1 MMLNQTILWRR
12 LDEPGHEF
20 AQLFFEDAVWR
31 LTGTA
36 IFAYSHPP
44 RPPARPVRSVRPVRP
59 VRLEYLVVCDED
71 WQTRSASVSGWVG
84 DEVISIDV
92 SVDEARRWRLN
103 GIEVPE
109 VEGCV
114 DIDLNF
120 SPSTNLLP
128 IRRLRLNIGDE
139 VAATAAWLRFP
150 DFKLE
155 PLEQSYRRIS
165 SAGYRYESGA
175 GSFVAQLSVNEA
187 GFVTGYPNL
196 WVMEAPA

>member
-1 MMLNQTILWRR
+1 MTLNHMILWRR

-36 IFAYSHPP
+36 IFAFGHPQ
-44 RPPARPVRSVRPVRP
+44 RRPAR
-59 VRLEYLVVCDED
+59 LDYLVVCDAD

-84 DEVISIDV
+84 DEVIRVDV

-128 IRRLRLNIGDE
+128 IRRLRLNVGDE

-155 PLEQSYRRIS
+155 PLDQSYRRIS
-165 SAGYRYESGA
+165 DAGYRYESGA

-187 GFVTGYPNL
+187 GFVTGYSNS
-196 WVMEAPA
+196 WVIEAPA

>member
-20 AQLFFEDAVWR
+20 AQLFFEDDVWR

-36 IFAYSHPP
+36 IFAFG
-44 RPPARPVRSVRPVRP
+44 RPQRRP
-59 VRLEYLVVCDED
+59 VRLDYLVMCDAD

-84 DEVISIDV
+84 DEAICIDI

-103 GIEVPE
+103 GIEVSG

-114 DIDLNF
+114 DIDLSF

-128 IRRLRLNIGDE
+128 IRRLRLNVGDE
-139 VAATAAWLRFP
+139 VATTGAWLRFP
-150 DFKLE
+150 DFRLE
-155 PLEQSYRRIS
+155 PLAQSYRRIS
-165 SAGYRYESGA
+165 GAGYRYESGA
-175 GSFVAQLSVNEA
+175 GEFVAQLSVNEA

-196 WVMEAPA
+196 WVVEAPA

>member
-1 MMLNQTILWRR
+1 MMLNQSILWRR

-36 IFAYSHPP
+36 IFASG
-44 RPPARPVRSVRPVRP
+44 RQQRRPARPVR
-59 VRLEYLVVCDED
+59 LDYLVVCDAD

-84 DEVISIDV
+84 DETIRIDIL
-92 SVDEARRWRLN
+92 VDEARRWRLN

-114 DIDLNF
+114 DIDLSF

-128 IRRLRLNIGDE
+128 IRRLRLDVGDE

-155 PLEQSYRRIS
+155 PLDQSYRRIS
-165 SAGYRYESGA
+165 GGGYHYESG
-175 GSFVAQLSVNEA
+175 GGKFVAQLSVNEA

-196 WVMEAPA
+196 WVVEAPA

>member
-1 MMLNQTILWRR
+1 MTLNQTILWRR

-36 IFAYSHPP
+36 IFAFG
-44 RPPARPVRSVRPVRP
+44 RQQRQPARVRP
-59 VRLEYLVVCDED
+59 VRLDYLVICDAD

-84 DEVISIDV
+84 DETIRVDL
-92 SVDEARRWRLN
+92 SVDESRRWRLN

-114 DIDLNF
+114 DIDLSF
-120 SPSTNLLP
+120 SPSTNMLP

-139 VAATAAWLRFP
+139 VAAKAAWLRFP

-155 PLEQSYRRIS
+155 PLDQSYRRIS
-165 SAGYRYESGA
+165 GASYRYESGA
-175 GSFVAQLSVNEA
+175 GKFVAQLSINEA
-187 GFVTGYPNL
+187 GVVTGYPNL
-196 WVMEAPA
+196 WVIEAPA

>member
-1 MMLNQTILWRR
+1 MILNQTIMWRR

-36 IFAYSHPP
+36 IFAFGQ
-44 RPPARPVRSVRPVRP
+44 RQRRPAR
-59 VRLEYLVVCDED
+59 LDYLVVCDEE
-71 WQTRSASVSGWVG
+71 WRTRSASVSGWVG
-84 DEVISIDV
+84 DETIRIDI
-92 SVDEARRWRLN
+92 SVDDARRWSLN
-103 GIEVPE
+103 GIEAPE

-114 DIDLNF
+114 DIDLSF

-128 IRRLRLNIGDE
+128 IRRLRLNVGDE
-139 VAATAAWLRFP
+139 VPTTAAWLRFP

-155 PLEQSYRRIS
+155 PLDQSYRSIG
-165 SAGYRYESGA
+165 AGAYRYESGS
-175 GSFVAQLSVNEA
+175 GKFVAQLSVNEA

-196 WVMEAPA
+196 WVIEAPV

>member
-1 MMLNQTILWRR
+1 MTLNQTVLWRR
-12 LDEPGHEF
+12 LDAPGHEF
-20 AQLFFEDAVWR
+20 AQLFFEDAVWH

-36 IFAYSHPP
+36 IFAFGHPQ
-44 RPPARPVRSVRPVRP
+44 RQPAR
-59 VRLEYLVVCDED
+59 LDYLVVCDAD
-71 WQTRSASVSGWVG
+71 WQTRSARVSGWVG
-84 DEVISIDV
+84 DETISLDI
-92 SVDEARRWRLN
+92 SADEARRWRLN

-114 DIDLNF
+114 DIDLSF

-139 VAATAAWLRFP
+139 VTATAAWLRFP

-155 PLEQSYRRIS
+155 PLDQSYRRVS
-165 SAGYRYESGA
+165 GAGYRYESGA
-175 GSFVAQLSVNEA
+175 GEFVAQLSVNET

>member
-1 MMLNQTILWRR
+1 MILNQTIMWRR

-36 IFAYSHPP
+36 IFAFGQRQR
-44 RPPARPVRSVRPVRP
+44 RPS
-59 VRLEYLVVCDED
+59 RLDYLVVCDEE
-71 WQTRSASVSGWVG
+71 WRTRSASVSGWVG
-84 DEVISIDV
+84 DETIRIDI
-92 SVDEARRWRLN
+92 SVDDARRWSLN
-103 GIEVPE
+103 GIEVPD

-114 DIDLNF
+114 DIDLSF

-128 IRRLRLNIGDE
+128 IRRLRLNVGDE
-139 VAATAAWLRFP
+139 VPTTAAWLRFP

-155 PLEQSYRRIS
+155 PLDQSYRRIG
-165 SAGYRYESGA
+165 AGAYRYESGS
-175 GSFVAQLSVNEA
+175 GKFVAQLSVNEA

-196 WVMEAPA
+196 WVIEAPV

>member
-1 MMLNQTILWRR
+1 MINQTILWRR

-31 LTGTA
+31 LTGTT
-36 IFAYSHPP
+36 IFAFNRRP
-44 RPPARPVRSVRPVRP
+44 RRP
-59 VRLEYLVVCDED
+59 VRLDYMVVCDAD
-71 WQTRSASVSGWVG
+71 WQTRSASVAGWVG
-84 DEVISIDV
+84 DETIRIDISID
-92 SVDEARRWRLN
+92 DARRWRLN

-128 IRRLRLNIGDE
+128 IRRLRLDVGDE
-139 VAATAAWLRFP
+139 VAAKAAWLRFP

-155 PLEQSYRRIS
+155 PLDQSYRRVS
-165 SAGYRYESGA
+165 GGVYRYESMG
-175 GSFVAQLSVNEA
+175 GKFVAELSVNEA

-196 WVMEAPA
+196 WEIEATA